1 MKRERGCTGR
11 NINKES
17 LRYKR
22 YKMRGVKRKFSSAI
36 KRKFNESNDDGN

>member
-1 MKRERGCTGR
+1 MKRERGCMVK
-11 NINKES
+11 NIDKES